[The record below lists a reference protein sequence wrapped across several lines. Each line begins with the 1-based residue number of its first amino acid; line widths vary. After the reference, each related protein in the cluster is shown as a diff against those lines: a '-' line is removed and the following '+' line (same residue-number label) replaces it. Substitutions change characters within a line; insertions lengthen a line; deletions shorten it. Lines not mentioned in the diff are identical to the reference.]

1 MHSSVVRVA
10 VPHDLHHTRQDGF
23 FRVRNKKEGT
33 FSSSDG
39 TVGTVPQ
46 LSGKNGGRFASI
58 RSTGGGAASAP
69 DPTRPGAARPRVNTH
84 VRIRSFSFHTRPTP
98 PHPTFCLLV
107 VGARADNVTP
117 GLCIY
122 LSSTRHRPTATTH
135 RRRRGPRSH
144 FVVARLR
151 CPAPSRPVR
160 CTVLHCAYT
169 QPNIS
174 VVCRKE
180 PDARG
185 YHSCRVVPRPH
196 SDDWAG
202 LG

>member
-1 MHSSVVRVA
+1 MHSPVVRVA
-10 VPHDLHHTRQDGF
+10 VPHDLHHTRQDDF

-69 DPTRPGAARPRVNTH
+69 DPTGRRPPARQHSRQDTVVLLP
-84 VRIRSFSFHTRPTP
+84 HTAHPTP
-98 PHPTFCLLV
+98 RSACWWWE
-107 VGARADNVTP
+107 RAQTTSPPVYVF
-117 GLCIY
+117 IY

-144 FVVARLR
+144 VVVARLR
-151 CPAPSRPVR
+151 CRAPSRPVR

>member
-1 MHSSVVRVA
+1 MHSPVVRVA
-10 VPHDLHHTRQDGF
+10 VPHDLHHTRQDDF

-69 DPTRPGAARPRVNTH
+69 DPTRPDRAPPARASTLTSGYGRSPSTH
-84 VRIRSFSFHTRPTP
+84 GP

-122 LSSTRHRPTATTH
+122 LFIFHSSSTDGDDTSPPAWAAQSRCRCAAAMPCTKSSGSVYCVALCLHATEH
-135 RRRRGPRSH
+135 FCRLQEGARRTRVP
-144 FVVARLR
+144 L
-151 CPAPSRPVR
+151 
-160 CTVLHCAYT
+160 L
-169 QPNIS
+169 
-174 VVCRKE
+174 
-180 PDARG
+180 
-185 YHSCRVVPRPH
+185 SCRAPP
-196 SDDWAG
+196 AQ
-202 LG
+202 

>member
-1 MHSSVVRVA
+1 MHSPVVRVA
-10 VPHDLHHTRQDGF
+10 VPHDLHHTRQDDF

-69 DPTRPGAARPRVNTH
+69 DRAPPARASTLTSGYGRSPSTH
-84 VRIRSFSFHTRPTP
+84 GP

-117 GLCIY
+117 PVYVFIY

-144 FVVARLR
+144 VVVARLR
-151 CPAPSRPVR
+151 CRAPSRPVR

-196 SDDWAG
+196 SDDWAV